1 MAEKLAKT
9 TLNPNVNQVYPIV
22 NDVYQQMT
30 GVSDIKVVD
39 TASLITMGKKLD
51 DLQKKDLWFNTLAR
65 RIGMTIDEYRAYTN
79 RFAELYR
86 TQMEWGAIVQK
97 VEAEMPDATED
108 VSWDIG
114 YLDGKSV
121 DQWIISNPK
130 IRQKFFEKETPY
142 SFFITISTVMLR
154 DAFISESAMA
164 SFIRQIFGKVQNKI
178 NFTLEEL
185 ARLAIC
191 NFIGNTQAGQ
201 EFHTVTIYNS
211 LTGENVPQG
220 IQASNNANYLRW
232 LTGFINNISA
242 KMELMS
248 QLYNAENHQKFTPK
262 SAQKL
267 YMISDLITRMQTLT
281 AYEAFNPQYITSKP
295 DILVP
300 YWQSS
305 GKTPQADWNTIT
317 SVKIKNSANVDT
329 TKTNVIA
336 VLFDRE
342 ALGTFRTEQEVLTTP
357 VNARARYYN
366 TFWHERQLWFNDFG
380 ENGVVFYMD

>member
-1 MAEKLAKT
+1 MAEKLAKAS
-9 TLNPNVNQVYPIV
+9 LNPNVEQIYPIV

-30 GVSDIKVVD
+30 GVKDIEVVD
-39 TASLITMGKKLD
+39 TATLVTMGKKLE

-79 RFAELYR
+79 RFADLYR

-108 VSWDIG
+108 VSWDLG

-154 DAFISESAMA
+154 DAFITPSAMA

-191 NFIGNTQAGQ
+191 NFIGNTGDAQT
-201 EFHTVTIYNS
+201 FKTVTIYNTLTGSS
-211 LTGENVPQG
+211 LTPATAFND
-220 IQASNNANYLRW
+220 ADYLRW
-232 LTGFINNISA
+232 LVGFINNISG

-248 QLYNAENHQKFTPK
+248 QLYNAEKHQKFTPK

-295 DILVP
+295 NILVP

-305 GKTPQADWNTIT
+305 GTEPQADWNTIT
-317 SVKIKNSANVDT
+317 QVKIKNSKGVETVKN
-329 TKTNVIA
+329 NVIA
-336 VLFDRE
+336 ILIDRE
-342 ALGTFRTEQEVLTTP
+342 TIGTFRTEQETLTTP

-380 ENGVVFYMD
+380 ENGVIFTME